1 MIQPGFLA
9 FCIGCGCTGSLTFAT
24 MKLDILAIAAH
35 PDDVELSCAGTLM
48 MEKQQGKKTGI
59 VDLTQGEL
67 GTRGNVETR
76 FAEAA
81 AAAKIMDIDAREN
94 LGIPDGFFENT
105 REYQLKVVEAIRHY
119 QPSIILTNAP
129 SDRHPDHGRAAQLVR
144 DAAWLSGLRKI
155 ETSRNGEQQA
165 AWRPTYVFNFI
176 QDRYLE
182 PDFVMDIS
190 AVFERKLAA
199 IRAYATQFDTVPDDE
214 PQTYIS
220 SPAFLQSIIDRCR
233 MYGKT
238 VGVPYAEGFISDKT
252 LGIQNFNSFIQHV
265 T

>member
-1 MIQPGFLA
+1 MAGEYLA
-9 FCIGCGCTGSLTFAT
+9 FYLLLCSGWLLTFAA

-35 PDDVELSCAGTLM
+35 PDDVELSCAGVLM
-48 MEKQQGKKTGI
+48 MEKLQGKKTGI

-67 GTRGNVETR
+67 GTRGTVETR

-81 AAAKIMDIDAREN
+81 AAANIMQVDAREN
-94 LGIPDGFFENT
+94 LGLPDGFFANT
-105 REYQLKVVEAIRHY
+105 KEYQLKVIEAIRHY
-119 QPSIILTNAP
+119 QPAIILTNAP
-129 SDRHPDHGRAAQLVR
+129 SDRHPDHGRAAALVK

-155 ETSRNGEQQA
+155 DTSRNGELQQ
-165 AWRPTYVFNFI
+165 AWRPSYVFHFI

-190 AVFERKLAA
+190 AVFDRKIAA

-220 SPAFLQSIIDRCR
+220 SPAFLQSVIDRCK

-238 VGVPYAEGFISDKT
+238 VGVSYAEGFISDKT
-252 LGIQNFNSFIQHV
+252 LGIQNFNSFIQNV